1 MINQER
7 EYTWFWHGEMKK
19 HEWFV
24 FINIFLLF
32 THMKKNKN
40 KNEEKRFP
48 EVLVRFVVE
57 KKTYYDCVAHS
68 LVHWNRDLHHTRL
81 HLETNEKLSFYCYSP
96 QWITTTFSTKYSYSS
111 ILNTEAHFFNPKLQ
125 INRPWQLHNYRCE
138 QTNK

>member
-7 EYTWFWHGEMKK
+7 EYTWFWHEEMKK

-24 FINIFLLF
+24 FINIFLIF

-96 QWITTTFSTKYSYSS
+96 QWITTTFFTKLDWFRLSQHICSWTFSS
-111 ILNTEAHFFNPKLQ
+111 FV
-125 INRPWQLHNYRCE
+125 NYRWRIWA
-138 QTNK
+138 KI